1 MENYNRKNKLFLF
14 FYKYLTDF
22 FGSIYLFIAIYSIRE
37 NTNVFIS
44 FTEKSPKKVF
54 VIYIKRKKTEVNYL
68 HLCPVS
74 MFYGVKKMSCGTIAW
89 KSITE
94 AAPQAIPNNRPT
106 TTSVR

>member
-1 MENYNRKNKLFLF
+1 MFLF
-14 FYKYLTDF
+14 R
-22 FGSIYLFIAIYSIRE
+22 SR
-37 NTNVFIS
+37 
-44 FTEKSPKKVF
+44 KKA
-54 VIYIKRKKTEVNYL
+54 RKKFLLSTSNAKTEVNYL